1 MRVTAIVSSLLLCL
15 CWQATAQERHVWVL
29 KEPDSVVEYDPSNF
43 APKQT
48 SKLPAEALRA
58 PEVLK
63 VNEKGQMLF
72 APNPNDPSPDVG
84 KNGEEVWFWDGK
96 SPGQLGRESLRTVSQ
111 TGSNQRVIESSPD
124 VALSDDGMHLFWFT
138 NEFSRLERDEMELSV
153 KNTFR
158 AWRTDLAGKDRQPV
172 AAFDIPEC
180 HCPTGTCSESCPEVD
195 VWAPGPGVSTFFLLN
210 RVVPG
215 QTETKYVGASVYTLE
230 NGEWQGTDLA
240 DPLQRVLD
248 AADNGTVIVNAI
260 PDTGCCGWEN
270 QSNDQTLLFNHGKK
284 MVLFDE
290 REQYKNPD
298 YDVSF
303 FTANAKLSPDLS
315 AVAMTIQASAKP
327 GGAIQ
332 LSEEGQ
338 GNPAESQRIRK
349 ALAELPAVQ
358 IMSTSESGKRLALL
372 PHASVAGWLNDKEV
386 LIVENQV
393 LVAYNVS
400 TGARRKSEIKVTN
413 PAYVIVR

>member
-1 MRVTAIVSSLLLCL
+1 MKARAIVSGLLLCL
-15 CWQATAQERHVWVL
+15 GCQAGAQDRRLWVL
-29 KEPDSVVEYDPSNF
+29 QAPDSVVEYDPSNF
-43 APKQT
+43 TPKQT

-58 PEVLK
+58 PDVLK

-96 SPGQLGRESLRTVSQ
+96 ASLQLGRESLKTVSK
-111 TGSNQRVIESSPD
+111 TGSNQRIIESSPD
-124 VALSDDGMHLFWFT
+124 VALSEEGAHLFWFT

-158 AWRTDLAGKDRQPV
+158 AWRTNLGGKDRQQV
-172 AAFDIPEC
+172 ASFEIPEC
-180 HCPTGTCSESCPEVD
+180 RCPTGTCSESCPEVD
-195 VWAPGPGVSTFFLLN
+195 AWVPAQGVSTYFLVN
-210 RVVPG
+210 RTVPG
-215 QTETKYVGASVYTLE
+215 QTETKYVGASLYTLQD
-230 NGEWQGTDLA
+230 GEWQATDLA
-240 DPLQRVLD
+240 DALQRILD

-358 IMSTSESGKRLALL
+358 IMSTSESGKRLVFL
-372 PHASVAGWLNDKEV
+372 PHASVAGWLNNKEV
-386 LIVENQV
+386 LIVENQF
-393 LVAYNVS
+393 LVAYNLG
-400 TGARRKSEIKVTN
+400 TGARRKSEIKVAN
-413 PAYVIVR
+413 PANVIVR

>member
-1 MRVTAIVSSLLLCL
+1 MSGILLCL
-15 CWQATAQERHVWVL
+15 CWQATAQNRRLWVL
-29 KEPDSVVEYDPSNF
+29 KEPNSIVEYDPSTF

-48 SKLPAEALRA
+48 FTLPAEAVRA
-58 PEVLK
+58 PGVLK
-63 VNEKGQMLF
+63 VNENGQMLF

-84 KNGEEVWFWDGK
+84 KNGEEVWLWNGK
-96 SPGQLGRESLRTVSQ
+96 AATQLGRESLTTISK
-111 TGSNQRVIESSPD
+111 TGSNQRIIESSPD
-124 VALSDDGMHLFWFT
+124 VALSQDGGHLYWFT
-138 NEFSRLERDEMELSV
+138 NEFSRLERDEVELSV

-158 AWRTDLAGKDRQPV
+158 AWQTDLGSKDRQEI
-172 AAFDIPEC
+172 ASFEIPEC
-180 HCPTGTCSESCPEVD
+180 RCPTGTCSESCPEVD
-195 VWAPGPGVSTFFLLN
+195 AWVPDQGVSSYFLVN
-210 RVVPG
+210 RIVPG
-215 QTETKYVGASVYTLE
+215 QTETKYIGATLYTLE
-230 NGEWQGTDLA
+230 TGEWHGTDLA
-240 DPLQRVLD
+240 DQLQRIMD
-248 AADNGTVIVNAI
+248 AADNGTVIVSAI

-270 QSNDQTLLFNHGKK
+270 QSNDQTLIFNHGKK
-284 MVLFDE
+284 IVLFDE

-303 FTANAKLSPDLS
+303 FTTKAKLSPDLA

-358 IMSTSESGKRLALL
+358 IMSTGESGKRLAFL
-372 PHASVAGWLNDKEV
+372 PHAFVAGWLNDKEL
-386 LIVENQV
+386 LIVENEF
-393 LVAYNVS
+393 LVDYNLS
-400 TGARRKSEIKVTN
+400 TGARRKSEIKVAN